1 MTDPAPPVPPPAP
14 VEGHPPPEPPEVDIT
29 LEEWIAAGQA
39 CCGIELDTDEDEE
52 PA

>member
-1 MTDPAPPVPPPAP
+1 MSDTPPPP
-14 VEGHPPPEPPEVDIT
+14 PPPEPPEIAIT

-39 CCGIELDTDEDEE
+39 CCGIEPDEDEE

>member
-1 MTDPAPPVPPPAP
+1 VSDPDEPAPPPAAPADPPA
-14 VEGHPPPEPPEVDIT
+14 VDIT

-39 CCGIELDTDEDEE
+39 CCGVEPEDDEE